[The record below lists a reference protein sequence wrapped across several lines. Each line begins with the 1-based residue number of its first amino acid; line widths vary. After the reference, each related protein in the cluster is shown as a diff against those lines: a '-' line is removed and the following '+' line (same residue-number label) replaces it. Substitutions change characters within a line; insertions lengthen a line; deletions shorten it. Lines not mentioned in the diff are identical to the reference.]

1 MDNVRIFHDYKS
13 KFQSDFN
20 FLYVLSNCTMI
31 YLYAGPSGFLYTGT
45 EDVSDIP
52 CVEVCCFMHGS
63 MSSSILGL
71 PLFDDP
77 ALAVT
82 TKNVSKCC
90 HMRSKTDSYWEP
102 LAYTLEVFLKETNNV
117 FNRKILIEDQC
128 H

>member
-45 EDVSDIP
+45 EDISDIP

-90 HMRSKTDSYWEP
+90 HMRSKTDSY
-102 LAYTLEVFLKETNNV
+102 
-117 FNRKILIEDQC
+117 
-128 H
+128 